1 MYSNTFHAILAVLKQ
16 IVRLVQ
22 MGGISL
28 IQLNYRDSKP
38 IYEQI
43 KDGFRKLVISGS
55 LLADEKLP
63 SVRELA
69 SSLAINPN
77 TIQKAYRDLESEGY
91 LYTIAGRGTFVAK
104 QEEILDTRQ
113 EELVLQ
119 FDEVVEELFFLSV
132 KEADLAERMKK
143 LEKGGENQ

>member
-113 EELVLQ
+113 EELLLQ

-132 KEADLAERMKK
+132 KEADLTERMKK
-143 LEKGGENQ
+143 LAKGGENQ

>member
-1 MYSNTFHAILAVLKQ
+1 M
-16 IVRLVQ
+16 
-22 MGGISL
+22 

-43 KDGFRKLVISGS
+43 KDGLRRLVVTNSFKS
-55 LLADEKLP
+55 NEQLP

-91 LYTIAGRGTFVAK
+91 LYSVAGKGTFVSEWK
-104 QEEILDTRQ
+104 NVIDTRQ
-113 EELVLQ
+113 VALLNE
-119 FDEVVEELFFLSV
+119 FDEVVNELFYLSV
-132 KEADLAERMKK
+132 DKTELVARMDKLA
-143 LEKGGENQ
+143 KGGDSGDTGK

>member
-1 MYSNTFHAILAVLKQ
+1 M
-16 IVRLVQ
+16 
-22 MGGISL
+22 

-91 LYTIAGRGTFVAK
+91 LYTIVGRGTFVAK

-113 EELVLQ
+113 EELLGQ

-143 LEKGGENQ
+143 LAKGGENQ

>member
-1 MYSNTFHAILAVLKQ
+1 M
-16 IVRLVQ
+16 
-22 MGGISL
+22 
-28 IQLNYRDSKP
+28 
-38 IYEQI
+38 
-43 KDGFRKLVISGS
+43 ISGS

-104 QEEILDTRQ
+104 QKEILDTRQ
-113 EELVLQ
+113 EELLLQ

-132 KEADLAERMKK
+132 KEADLTERMKK
-143 LEKGGENQ
+143 LAKGGENQ